1 MNPIIKRLRKLAE
14 DELCSISEAID
25 IELERRLAGSDNVP
39 DSARRRA
46 IQRER
51 SYRRSTGSTAAPV
64 RLVGMRKIRKH
75 RRAA

>member
-25 IELERRLAGSDNVP
+25 VELERRLEGSENLP

-46 IQRER
+46 LQREK
-51 SYRRSTGSTAAPV
+51 SYRRSIGSAATPV

>member
-1 MNPIIKRLRKLAE
+1 MNPIIKRLQKFAE
-14 DELCSISEAID
+14 GELCSISEAID
-25 IELERRLAGSDNVP
+25 VELERRLEGSENVA

-46 IQRER
+46 LQREK
-51 SYRRSTGSTAAPV
+51 SYRRNTGSTATPV